1 MVIKIIIGILTGLA
15 AYFILADVYKL
26 PYVRV
31 SRAVNNLAKKQ
42 TEKTSSI
49 DVWLS
54 NLASFIAKRLPMNEF
69 KREALAADLKT
80 AQMDISP
87 EMYTAN
93 ALVKAMLVGVFA
105 IPVLFI
111 FPILSPVILFL
122 AFILYRMNIR
132 SVRVRIGN
140 KRARIEADLPRL
152 VSTLEKKMKRERGI
166 QTLLSDFARNARPE
180 MKHELDITVADIHSG
195 NEEAAIT
202 RLESRVGSPMMSD
215 VCRGL
220 VTLIHGDVAENYW
233 ENLAMKFAD
242 INRQRLK
249 AEAAKVPR
257 KVKRLSM
264 CLLICFMLVYV
275 VVIVAQIMASV
286 GVMFTG

>member
-1 MVIKIIIGILTGLA
+1 
-15 AYFILADVYKL
+15 
-26 PYVRV
+26 
-31 SRAVNNLAKKQ
+31 
-42 TEKTSSI
+42 
-49 DVWLS
+49 
-54 NLASFIAKRLPMNEF
+54 MNEF

-242 INRQRLK
+242 INRRRLK

-264 CLLICFMLVYV
+264 CLLICFMLAYV
-275 VVIVAQIMASV
+275 VVIVAQIMVSV

>member
-1 MVIKIIIGILTGLA
+1 MIIKIIVGVLTGIA
-15 AYFILADVYKL
+15 AYFLLADVFKL

-31 SRAVNNLAKKQ
+31 SRAVSNLAKKQ
-42 TEKTSSI
+42 TDKTSSI

-54 NLASFIAKRLPMNEF
+54 NFASFIAKHLPMNEF
-69 KREALAADLKT
+69 KKETLAADLKT
-80 AQMDISP
+80 AQMDITP

-93 ALVKAMLVGVFA
+93 ALVKAMLVGMLA

-140 KRARIEADLPRL
+140 KRSRIEADLPRF
-152 VSTLEKKMKRERGI
+152 VSTLEKKMRRERSII
-166 QTLLSDFARNARPE
+166 QLLSDFSHNARPE

-195 NEEAAIT
+195 NEESAIT

-233 ENLAMKFAD
+233 SNLAMKFAD

-275 VVIVAQIMASV
+275 VVIVAQIMNSV
-286 GVMFTG
+286 GVMFG

>member
-1 MVIKIIIGILTGLA
+1 MIIKIIVGVLTGIA
-15 AYFILADVYKL
+15 AYFLLADAFKL

-31 SRAVNNLAKKQ
+31 SRAVSNLAKKQ
-42 TEKTSSI
+42 TDKTSSI

-54 NLASFIAKRLPMNEF
+54 NFASFIAKHLPMNEF
-69 KREALAADLKT
+69 KKEALAADLKT
-80 AQMDISP
+80 AQMDITP

-93 ALVKAMLVGVFA
+93 ALVKAMLVGVLA

-140 KRARIEADLPRL
+140 KRSRIEADLPRF
-152 VSTLEKKMKRERGI
+152 VSTLEKKMRRERSII
-166 QTLLSDFARNARPE
+166 QLLSDFSHNARPE

-195 NEEAAIT
+195 NEESAIT

-233 ENLAMKFAD
+233 SNLAMKFAD

-249 AEAAKVPR
+249 ADAAKVPR

-275 VVIVAQIMASV
+275 VVIVAQIMNSV
-286 GVMFTG
+286 GVMFG